1 MNKKNVLA
9 IALVAMTAWIGK
21 PAMAAPGNDAFD
33 PVEYAMP
40 LMGTQS
46 SFELSTGK
54 HLSRHCPSLGDELL
68 DSPDRKDGRRMAV
81 CIYRK

>member
-46 SFELSTGK
+46 SFELSTGNTYPIPF
-54 HLSRHCPSLGDELL
+54 RRWVR
-68 DSPDRKDGRRMAV
+68 SPETLFPAFQPF
-81 CIYRK
+81 IYRAE

>member
-46 SFELSTGK
+46 SFELSTGNT
-54 HLSRHCPSLGDELL
+54 
-68 DSPDRKDGRRMAV
+68 
-81 CIYRK
+81 

>member
-46 SFELSTGK
+46 SFELSTGN
-54 HLSRHCPSLGDELL
+54 PSLGDELL

>member
-33 PVEYAMP
+33 PVEYA
-40 LMGTQS
+40 QC
-46 SFELSTGK
+46 
-54 HLSRHCPSLGDELL
+54 R
-68 DSPDRKDGRRMAV
+68 
-81 CIYRK
+81 